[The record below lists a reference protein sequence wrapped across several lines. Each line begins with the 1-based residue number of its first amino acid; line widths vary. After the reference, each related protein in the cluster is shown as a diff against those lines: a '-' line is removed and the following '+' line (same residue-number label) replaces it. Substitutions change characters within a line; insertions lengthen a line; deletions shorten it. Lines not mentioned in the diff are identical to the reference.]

1 MAILERIQ
9 ASDHE
14 QLLFTRDRDTGL
26 RTIIAIHN
34 TTRGPGLGGIRI
46 REYDSEADAVDDVLR
61 LSQAMSYK
69 NACAGL
75 DFGGA
80 KAVILAPLPGDRRAA
95 FLAMGRIIQGLSGRY
110 VATEDMG
117 MTEADIAVLN
127 EVTEF
132 AVGRSREAGGSGD
145 PSPHTAL
152 GVFVGMRATVRAA
165 GLGDGMHG
173 LTVAVQGCGK
183 VGLGLIGH
191 LIDAGARVI
200 AADTDADGVAA
211 ARELGADIV
220 NTDQI
225 LTAEVDVLAPCAVG
239 GVLNESTIPTLRCRA
254 VAGGANNQL
263 ATDADADR
271 LAARGIVYAPDFV
284 INAGGVINVGD
295 ELAHGGYSASR
306 VRDRVMAIEQ
316 TLARIL
322 AEAQEQQTS
331 TASIAVAR
339 ARALLHDADA
349 CP

>member
-1 MAILERIQ
+1 MAILECIQ

-26 RTIIAIHN
+26 RAIIAIHD

-46 REYDSEADAVDDVLR
+46 REYDSEADAIDDVLR

-80 KAVILAPLPGDRRAA
+80 KAVILGPLPADRRAA
-95 FLAMGRIIQGLSGRY
+95 FLAMGRIVKGLAGRY

-117 MTEADIAVLN
+117 MAEADIAVLN

-165 GLGDGMHG
+165 GLGDDMRG
-173 LTVAVQGCGK
+173 LSVAVQGCGK

-211 ARELGADIV
+211 ARELGAEIV
-220 NTDQI
+220 DANQI
-225 LTAEVDVLAPCAVG
+225 LAAEVDVLAPCAVG
-239 GVLNESTIPTLRCRA
+239 GVLNKATIPTLRCRA

-263 ATDADADR
+263 ANEADADR
-271 LAARGIVYAPDFV
+271 LAVRRIVYAPDFV

-295 ELAHGGYSASR
+295 ELAPGGYSPER
-306 VRDRVMAIEQ
+306 VRGRVMAIEQ
-316 TLARIL
+316 TLAEIFGESR
-322 AEAQEQQTS
+322 ESRQN
-331 TASIAVAR
+331 TAGIAVAR
-339 ARALLHDADA
+339 AQGLLRGR
-349 CP
+349 

>member
-1 MAILERIQ
+1 MTILERIQ

-26 RTIIAIHN
+26 RVIIAVHN
-34 TTRGPGLGGIRI
+34 TIRGPGLGGIRI
-46 REYDSEADAVDDVLR
+46 REYDSEANAVDDVLR

-80 KAVILAPLPGDRRAA
+80 KAVILAPLPADRRAA
-95 FLAMGRIIQGLSGRY
+95 FLAMGRIIKGLAGRY

-127 EVTEF
+127 EITEF
-132 AVGRSREAGGSGD
+132 AVGRSRDAGGSGD

-152 GVFVGMRATVRAA
+152 GVFVGMRATARVA
-165 GLGDGMHG
+165 GLGDDMRG
-173 LTVAVQGCGK
+173 LSVAVQGCGK
-183 VGLGLIGH
+183 VGLGLIAH

-200 AADTDADGVAA
+200 AADTDAAGVAA
-211 ARELGADIV
+211 ARDLGADIV
-220 NTDQI
+220 ATDQI
-225 LTAEVDVLAPCAVG
+225 LAAEVDVLAPCAVG
-239 GVLNESTIPTLRCRA
+239 GVLNEATIPKLRCRA

-263 ATDADADR
+263 ATEVDADR
-271 LAARGIVYAPDFV
+271 LADRGIVYAPDFV

-295 ELAHGGYSASR
+295 ELAPGGYSPER

-316 TLARIL
+316 TLAEIFRESRQSNRNT
-322 AEAQEQQTS
+322 AE
-331 TASIAVAR
+331 IAVAR
-339 ARALLHDADA
+339 ALRLIGN
-349 CP
+349 P

>member
-14 QLLFTRDRDTGL
+14 QLLFTHDRDTGL
-26 RTIIAIHN
+26 RAIIAVHN

-80 KAVILAPLPGDRRAA
+80 KAVILAPLPADRRAA
-95 FLAMGRIIQGLSGRY
+95 FLAMGRIVEGLAGRY

-127 EVTEF
+127 EVTAF
-132 AVGRSREAGGSGD
+132 AVGRSRDAGGSGD

-152 GVFVGMRATVRAA
+152 GVFVGMRATARTA
-165 GLGDGMHG
+165 GLGDDMRG
-173 LTVAVQGCGK
+173 LSVAVQGCGK
-183 VGLGLIGH
+183 VGLGLIAR
-191 LIDAGARVI
+191 LIDAGACVI
-200 AADTDADGVAA
+200 AADTDAAGVAA
-211 ARELGADIV
+211 ARDLGADIV
-220 NTDQI
+220 ATDQI
-225 LTAEVDVLAPCAVG
+225 LAVEADVLAPCAVG
-239 GVLNESTIPTLRCRA
+239 GVLNEATIPTLRCRA

-263 ATDADADR
+263 ATEADADR

-295 ELAHGGYSASR
+295 ELAPGGYSPER
-306 VRDRVMAIEQ
+306 VRDRVLAIEQ
-316 TLARIL
+316 TLAQIL
-322 AEAQEQQTS
+322 AESRQSRQS
-331 TASIAVAR
+331 TAGIAVIR
-339 ARALLHDADA
+339 AQRLLGNG
-349 CP
+349 